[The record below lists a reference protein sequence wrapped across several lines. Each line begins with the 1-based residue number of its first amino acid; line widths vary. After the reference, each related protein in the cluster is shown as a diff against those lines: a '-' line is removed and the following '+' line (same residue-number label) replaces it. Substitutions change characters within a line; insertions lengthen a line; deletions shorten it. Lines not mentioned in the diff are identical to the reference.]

1 MPPTEESYYEAAPGN
16 IVEEATKLRLN
27 TLVSLVKAAGL
38 IDMAEYSTYN

>member
-1 MPPTEESYYEAAPGN
+1 MPPMEESHYEAAPGN

-38 IDMAEYSTYN
+38 TDMAEYSMSN